1 MISYLGKLRKDEV
14 IDDSIFFFIRYYP
27 VVLLLA
33 FSMAFLRFINLVVL
47 SVQWSSFEF
56 AMTAE

>member
-27 VVLLLA
+27 VVLLLT